1 MTAQSSNKLG
11 SLASSLRSTASASY
25 RAGADLLFVA
35 VVALVVMAVTIP
47 VVHHI
52 YVFWHSTV
60 TASGFWQ
67 SLPAT
72 PQKAIVKRAQ
82 P

>member
-1 MTAQSSNKLG
+1 MTAQSASKLG

-25 RAGADLLFVA
+25 RIGSDLLFVA

-52 YVFWHSTV
+52 YVFWHQTV
-60 TASGFWQ
+60 TATGFWQ
-67 SLPAT
+67 NLPPA
-72 PQKAIVKRAQ
+72 PQKATVKRAS